1 MMPPTCTPLR
11 KRCDYCGE
19 EHVYR
24 CAQLLLSRDPT
35 NPDEACPGGTRVC
48 FSCMDAFAEFM
59 KAAYD
64 ARALRQEF
72 AE

>member
-35 NPDEACPGGTRVC
+35 NPDEACPGGTLG
-48 FSCMDAFAEFM
+48 FAS
-59 KAAYD
+59 AAWTPS
-64 ARALRQEF
+64 RSL
-72 AE
+72 